1 MKEGHSGHTHS
12 PNHTPTP
19 SPAHT
24 SLLGIPP
31 LTTPTATHEVD
42 KINQD
47 FDDVLAELLGPD
59 DDENILDVT
68 IPADT
73 VPPKQPTHTESST
86 LPSLT
91 SPLSKLPPLDK
102 LPPLKPP
109 DLNKEIG
116 SLSLD
121 TVLQTKESP
130 VEDEEIPDY
139 SADFN
144 SESERSR
151 SMQPPAM
158 EDKSLRWE
166 DACSYCWYDYGV
178 LYHCSFAIEELEDD
192 DGSLSLSIEGEN
204 FAGDNLLGMSDWLY
218 LYFRNDLVIATA
230 ISVAE
235 LSMLMCRFNCS
246 GGSSSAEDFRNI
258 VTPPAQAEGYHPI
271 LEAMTNGDEDL
282 NKADDNYLAQRKA
295 EMETVFQANQIKPG
309 DKGYV
314 YDKEMAFEG
323 PKMESGWD
331 SDSSISDF

>member
-1 MKEGHSGHTHS
+1 MTCDLLPQLDSLLQKVKDGHNEHAHS
-12 PNHTPTP
+12 PNHTP
-19 SPAHT
+19 SPTHT

-31 LTTPTATHEVD
+31 LTTPTHTREVD

-59 DDENILDVT
+59 DDENVLDVT

-73 VPPKQPTHTESST
+73 TLPKQATHTESST

-91 SPLSKLPPLDK
+91 SPLGKLPPLDK

-116 SLSLD
+116 LSLD

-158 EDKSLRWE
+158 EDKSLR
-166 DACSYCWYDYGV
+166 
-178 LYHCSFAIEELEDD
+178 
-192 DGSLSLSIEGEN
+192 
-204 FAGDNLLGMSDWLY
+204 
-218 LYFRNDLVIATA
+218 
-230 ISVAE
+230 
-235 LSMLMCRFNCS
+235 
-246 GGSSSAEDFRNI
+246 
-258 VTPPAQAEGYHPI
+258 
-271 LEAMTNGDEDL
+271 
-282 NKADDNYLAQRKA
+282 
-295 EMETVFQANQIKPG
+295 
-309 DKGYV
+309 
-314 YDKEMAFEG
+314 
-323 PKMESGWD
+323 
-331 SDSSISDF
+331 